1 MPGSSA
7 RTARTD
13 PARTAARPAAPR
25 PTGRSAGRPTPRRLL
40 LAIGLALLALV
51 VVVLLARWFRETPAG
66 AAFLTAYPGE
76 YALPQDAPVGIP
88 AWLAWQHGL
97 NAVFLLLIIR
107 TGLLVRTTKRP
118 AAYWTRANTGPLR
131 TKNPPKKISLELWLH
146 LAVDVLFVLNGVVY
160 LVLLFTTGQ
169 WVRIVPT
176 SWEVVPNA
184 ASAALQYA
192 SLVWPT
198 EDGWVNYNSLQ
209 QLAYFSIVFLAA
221 PLAIVTGLRMSAGW
235 PRDAERLNRAYPIEW
250 ARALHYPV
258 MLFFAAFIVVHVALV
273 LATGAQR
280 NLNHVY
286 AARDD
291 GSWLGLIIFAVTV
304 VLMIGAWF
312 AVRPLVIRPL
322 AALTGKVTRS

>member
-1 MPGSSA
+1 MTGTPTRSA
-7 RTARTD
+7 PPRA
-13 PARTAARPAAPR
+13 PATTTAPR
-25 PTGRSAGRPTPRRLL
+25 SRWRRLL
-40 LAIGLALLALV
+40 VVIPLALLTLLV
-51 VVVLLARWFRETPAG
+51 IVLLARWFRDTPIG
-66 AAFLTAYPGE
+66 LDFLARYPGE
-76 YALPQDAPVGIP
+76 TALPDNAPVGFP

-97 NAVFLLLIIR
+97 NAFFLLLIIR

-118 AAYWTRANTGPLR
+118 TAYWTRNNTGFLPR

-146 LAVDVLFVLNGVVY
+146 LAVDVLFVLNGVLYV
-160 LVLLFTTGQ
+160 VLLFSTGQ

-184 ASAALQYA
+184 VSAALQYA
-192 SLVWPT
+192 SLQWPT

-209 QLAYFSIVFLAA
+209 QLAYFTIVFLAA
-221 PLAIVTGLRMSAGW
+221 PLAIITGLRLSGAW
-235 PRDAERLNRAYPIEW
+235 PRNAEHLNRVYPIEW
-250 ARALHYPV
+250 ARAVHYPV

-273 LATGAQR
+273 LATGALR
-280 NLNHVY
+280 NLNHIY

-291 GSWLGLIIFAVTV
+291 GSWWGFGIFAVTL

-312 AVRPLVIRPL
+312 AVRPLLIRPI

>member
-1 MPGSSA
+1 MSGSST
-7 RTARTD
+7 R
-13 PARTAARPAAPR
+13 PARPAAR
-25 PTGRSAGRPTPRRLL
+25 PTAARASGGAPARPAAGGRLPRRLL
-40 LAIGLALLALV
+40 ITIGLALVGLV
-51 VVVLLARWFRETPAG
+51 LVVLLARWFRETPPG
-66 AAFLTAYPGE
+66 LGFLAAYPGE

-97 NAVFLLLIIR
+97 NAFFLLLIIR

-118 AAYWTRANTGPLR
+118 AAYWTRSNSGPIR

-192 SLVWPT
+192 SLSWPS

-209 QLAYFSIVFLAA
+209 QLAYFSVVFLAA
-221 PLAIVTGLRMSAGW
+221 PLAIVTGLRMSGAW

-258 MLFFAAFIVVHVALV
+258 MLYFAAFIVVHVALV

-291 GSWLGLIIFAVTV
+291 GSWLGLIIFAVTL

-312 AVRPLVIRPL
+312 AVRPIVIRPL